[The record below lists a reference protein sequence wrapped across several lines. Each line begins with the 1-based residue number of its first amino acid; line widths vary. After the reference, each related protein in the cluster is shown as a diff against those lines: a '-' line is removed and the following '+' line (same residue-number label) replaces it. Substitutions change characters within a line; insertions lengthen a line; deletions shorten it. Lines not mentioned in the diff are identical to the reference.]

1 MLTEETQDILCNLF
15 FILAKGERNI
25 RITRQVI
32 SNTFDFSPYHV
43 FNYLANLKTQT
54 ITPNDIY
61 DYLNLNDISISE
73 NESKLIVLFYDK
85 NFDNAL
91 TYEEFY
97 NFIQNDK
104 TNYNCENLVLQ
115 KRPQISL
122 NIEFL
127 LLKLFSKEIELAKKA
142 ILYLKKLQYRK
153 DFDIHTIF
161 HYITKSS
168 YINVYCMEKFY
179 EKNYNE
185 YLESDIKYMIRRLDI
200 NKDGVVDLREFYAI
214 LEFPK
219 SCRNYYRFIPCD
231 ICKEKNC
238 DKCLYMKDNDKNSD
252 KNKDNIDYKNNFNN
266 INNKYIE
273 NNNNKSSY
281 NPRNNC
287 SFHSIR
293 YCPEKNINKDNDND
307 NNNNNYLSQSQPKFN
322 SRLYLNNLNNNNNNN
337 LYRSQRYKSLYE
349 NNNNFEE
356 NRKNCFSPIINSVRN
371 KISFLQNKKKLEE
384 NPYYK
389 IYPQNLLSPS
399 VKSSYISLID
409 SYFNFNPDN
418 YNVEKFNDLFKTIME
433 KEIEIENEKIL
444 FMKNTNINIK
454 DIFCFFDQNNK
465 NYISMEDLNNA
476 FNIMEIN
483 QNGNEAKLFMNRYD
497 LLKNEKLCQ
506 QDFFD
511 AVVPFEKEYR
521 ILMENKSYDYIKS
534 DNIFNNKVNFY
545 YMKKLFMVIID
556 TEYEINRI
564 KKSFYDLEDKINL
577 IFNLIDKDKKG
588 YFSFSDLNT
597 YLQNN
602 KLIFD
607 SYATALLFIRFD
619 KKREGKVEISDIIEE
634 FSILD
639 C

>member
-1 MLTEETQDILCNLF
+1 MLTEETQNILCNLF
-15 FILAKGERNI
+15 SVLAKGERNVS
-25 RITRQVI
+25 ITRKAL
-32 SNTFDFSPYHV
+32 SNSFDFSPYNL
-43 FNYLANLKTQT
+43 FIYLSKNKSPYITLEDICNYLESN
-54 ITPNDIY
+54 N
-61 DYLNLNDISISE
+61 ISISNDE
-73 NESKLIVLFYDK
+73 CKLMMLFFDK
-85 NFDNAL
+85 NLNNML

-104 TNYNCENLVLQ
+104 TNYNSKNFVLQ
-115 KRPQISL
+115 NRPQVSL

-142 ILYLKKLQYRK
+142 IIYLKKLQYRK
-153 DFDIHTIF
+153 DFDIHSIF
-161 HYITKSS
+161 HYITKSN
-168 YINVYCMEKFY
+168 YINIYCMEKFY

-219 SCRNYYRFIPCD
+219 SCRNYYRFLPCD
-231 ICKEKNC
+231 ICREKNC
-238 DKCLYMKDNDKNSD
+238 DKCLYIKYNDKNNE
-252 KNKDNIDYKNNFNN
+252 KNEDNIDYNKNINNINN

-273 NNNNKSSY
+273 NNNISSY
-281 NPRNNC
+281 NPKKNC

-293 YCPEKNINKDNDND
+293 YCTEKNINKYND
-307 NNNNNYLSQSQPKFN
+307 NNNFLSRSQPKFN
-322 SRLYLNNLNNNNNNN
+322 SHLYLNNLNNNNNNN
-337 LYRSQRYKSLYE
+337 LYRSQRYKNLYE
-349 NNNNFEE
+349 NANNFEE
-356 NRKNCFSPIINSVRN
+356 NRKNCFSPLINSVRN

-389 IYPQNLLSPS
+389 IYPQNLLSPN
-399 VKSSYISLID
+399 VKSSYISLINSCFD
-409 SYFNFNPDN
+409 FNSDN
-418 YNVEKFNDLFKTIME
+418 YNVEKFNDLFKNIME

-444 FMKNTNINIK
+444 FMKNANINIK
-454 DIFCFFDQNNK
+454 DIFYFFDNNNK

-476 FNIMEIN
+476 FNTMEIN

-497 LLKNEKLCQ
+497 LLKNQKLCQ

-521 ILMENKSYDYIKS
+521 ILMENKSYNYIKS
-534 DNIFNNKVNFY
+534 DNILNNKVNFY
-545 YMKKLFMVIID
+545 YMKKLFMFIID

-564 KKSFYDLEDKINL
+564 KKSFYDLEDKINI

-597 YLQNN
+597 YLNNN
-602 KLIFD
+602 KIFFD
-607 SYATALLFIRFD
+607 SYAAALLFIRLD
-619 KKREGKVEISDIIEE
+619 KKREGKVEISNIIEE
-634 FSILD
+634 FNILD